1 MRCPR
6 VNYCDG
12 VLCNYFAVCSNGFV
26 PYWTDSERA
35 GLKALGHFFLNE
47 KYRMDCNKNIEVKSV
62 RAVVCST
69 IRDAIMEF
77 VAAARKAKES

>member
-12 VLCNYFAVCSNGFV
+12 GLCNYFAVCSNGFV

-35 GLKALGHFFLNE
+35 GLKAMGG
-47 KYRMDCNKNIEVKSV
+47 EVKELKSFQKTAFGDGELAGV
-62 RAVVCST
+62 TST
-69 IRDAIMEF
+69 IRAY
-77 VAAARKAKES
+77 VSAARRAKEGA